1 MPTRMPR
8 LRLKTKLVLAI
19 SAMVFA
25 LVLGLTSIYLAQLV
39 RQRIDDTYNSGD
51 VFAKQTY
58 QVARGA
64 IEVDLAGTAAGA
76 GDPAQLRTAV
86 FQALQADPGVSA
98 LMQSIVG
105 YSPIIYDVAITDTDG
120 KAIIH
125 SDPEM
130 VGKVVQP
137 RMDFAAVRNGGIR
150 RQLAAVF
157 GAPQVYEVRVPLE
170 LNDQPFGAV
179 RVGVSTVLLRSE
191 LKPLLDRALI
201 FSGIA
206 IFLSLL
212 LAALLSS
219 FALRP
224 LEAIG
229 RRLDAMTAGGPEPPP
244 AREPRDEVGAV
255 TSKIDRLGRQIRDA
269 KEIFSAL
276 KENLDQLMANL
287 QDGLALFTS
296 DARAVLVSA
305 SAEGFLGKP
314 RGDVLG
320 RDVHEIFDDRSRL
333 GMLVLD
339 AFALHRSLDAVEIES
354 ENGRRIQVSLDF
366 IEQGGEGIGA
376 LLTLRDAESARRIED
391 EIELSRR
398 QAALG
403 RLTRG
408 VAHEVK
414 NPINAIVVHLEILRG
429 KLAALADA
437 GAQRHMDVINS
448 EIQRLDRVVQMLVDF
463 TRPVE
468 LHLADLDLRRVLD
481 DVAAL
486 AAPDAARQG
495 VSIVRSPG
503 GDPLPARADADL
515 LKQAL
520 LNVVLNGVQ
529 SMPGGGELRLT
540 ATRRDASVTIDVADQ
555 GGGIPPNVRDK
566 IFDLYFT
573 TKEAGSGIGLATA
586 YKVLQLHHGSIDFDT
601 SEGRGTTFH
610 LHLPLADARP
620 FTPPTGIPAAQGEL

>member
-1 MPTRMPR
+1 MPR

-25 LVLGLTSIYLAQLV
+25 LVLGLTSVYLAQLV
-39 RQRIDDTYNSGD
+39 RQRINDTYDSGD

-64 IEVDLAGTAAGA
+64 MEVDLASTPI
-76 GDPAQLRTAV
+76 DTDNPAQVRAAV
-86 FQALQADPGVSA
+86 ADALQTDPGVNA

-105 YSPIIYDVAITDTDG
+105 YSPIIYDVAITDVDG

-125 SDPEM
+125 SDPDM
-130 VGKVVQP
+130 IGKVVQP
-137 RMDFAAVRNGGIR
+137 RQDFAAVRNGGIR
-150 RQLAAVF
+150 RQLAVVY
-157 GAPQVYEVRVPLE
+157 GTPQVYEVRVPLE
-170 LNDQPFGAV
+170 LNRQPFGAV
-179 RVGVSTVLLRSE
+179 RVGVSTVFLRSQ
-191 LKPLLDRALI
+191 LKPLLDSALI
-201 FSGIA
+201 FSAIA
-206 IFLSLL
+206 IFISLL
-212 LAALLSS
+212 LAALLSNV
-219 FALRP
+219 ALRP

-229 RRLDAMTAGGPEPPP
+229 RRLDAMTGGALEPPS

-305 SAEGFLGKP
+305 SAEAFLGKP

-320 RDVHEIFDDRSRL
+320 REVHEIFDDRTPL

-339 AFALHRSLDAVEIES
+339 AFALRRPLDAVEVES
-354 ENGRRIQVSLDF
+354 ENGRRVQVSLDF

-376 LLTLRDAESARRIED
+376 LLTLRDAESVRRIED

-414 NPINAIVVHLEILRG
+414 NPINAIVVHLEILRN

-437 GAQRHMDVINS
+437 GAQRHMDVIGS
-448 EIQRLDRVVQMLVDF
+448 ELQRLDRVVQMLVDF

-495 VSIVRSPG
+495 VCILRQA
-503 GDPLPARADADL
+503 GDEPLPARADADL

-529 SMPGGGELRLT
+529 AMPQGGTLKLT
-540 ATRRDASVTIDVADQ
+540 ATRRDASLTIDVADQ
-555 GGGIPPNVRDK
+555 GAGIPPSVRDK

-586 YKVLQLHHGSIDFDT
+586 YKILQLHHGSIAFDT
-601 SEGRGTTFH
+601 AEGQGTTFH
-610 LHLPLADARP
+610 LHLPLAEARDANLRADA
-620 FTPPTGIPAAQGEL
+620 PAAQGGL